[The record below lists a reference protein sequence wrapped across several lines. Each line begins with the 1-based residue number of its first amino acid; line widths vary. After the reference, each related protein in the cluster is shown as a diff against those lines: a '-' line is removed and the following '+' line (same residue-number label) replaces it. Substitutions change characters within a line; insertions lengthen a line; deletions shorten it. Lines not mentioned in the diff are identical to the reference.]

1 MGNIMSSKRKYKTS
15 ESQRKA
21 NRKWS
26 LKNRERKAEANRK
39 WYLAN
44 RERKAEANKKWYL
57 KNSDYYKTE
66 KRAEYDRKRYL
77 ANQERKKEYNR
88 KWRLANSDYHKEYRQ
103 TEAGKKTNRIGNWK
117 TKGIKDF
124 NLIKYILSEKFPK
137 LGTGFY
143 KDNYNTI
150 YRLFTIQK
158 ICSCCYKVF
167 NTENRMDFK
176 CIDHSHETGFMRRIC
191 CVYCNLKIIK

>member
-1 MGNIMSSKRKYKTS
+1 MDYFMSTKKTKKRNRTEYMKKRYLSKR
-15 ESQRKA
+15 
-21 NRKWS
+21 
-26 LKNRERKAEANRK
+26 ERILENQKI
-39 WYLAN
+39 Y
-44 RERKAEANKKWYL
+44 YL
-57 KNSDYYKTE
+57 KNKEKIDEYQKEYYQTE
-66 KRAEYDRKRYL
+66 K
-77 ANQERKKEYNR
+77 
-88 KWRLANSDYHKEYRQ
+88 
-103 TEAGKKTNRIGNWK
+103 GKKKNRIGNWK

-124 NLIKYILSEKFPK
+124 NIIKYILSEKFPK

-176 CIDHSHETGFMRRIC
+176 CIDHDHKTGYMRRIC